1 MSGWTPNRLA
11 ELSRRWNQGESS
23 AAIANSLGVSRSA
36 VIGKVFRLRK
46 AGHDLRDNSAT
57 IAMGYLFTRA
67 RVAVRTE
74 KAEAAAPFRP
84 VGLDPFVVEPEPS
97 SPRARQAAEGR
108 AFLAALEA
116 AMPGTGIPFGDL
128 SRRACANITGGEAP
142 NWLFC
147 GAETTPRSRYCAA
160 CRPKMYLPVSERS

>member
-1 MSGWTPNRLA
+1 MSGWTPLRLA
-11 ELSRRWNQGESS
+11 ELSRRWNEGESS
-23 AAIANSLGVSRSA
+23 AAIANYLGVSRSA

-74 KAEAAAPFRP
+74 IAEAAAPFRP
-84 VGLDPFVVEPEPS
+84 VGLDPFAAEPEPA

-108 AFLAALEA
+108 AFLTALED
-116 AMPGTGIPFGDL
+116 AMPGTGIPFAAL
-128 SRRACANITGGEAP
+128 SPRTCANVTGGEAP
-142 NWLFC
+142 MWLFC
-147 GAETTPRSRYCAA
+147 GAETAPRSRYCAA
-160 CRPKMYLPVSERS
+160 CRPKLYLPRKAVP